1 MLALLACMSSVYA
14 WDVTGNL
21 AWPDTTG
28 KNLTYTEVKD
38 VTEIAITDVYS
49 NTAFKQVKYWNPT
62 GGDNGQGALTN
73 EWSGFTP
80 DVNVGNGGSW
90 TLTFT
95 IQNLHETDVMT
106 LNSVTLQAV
115 LFDSAGKFQPGG
127 TPRNIT
133 FTLGVQ
139 GGETMGSTAK
149 VLNGTGANTDAGRAE
164 NLNTV
169 IINLENAL
177 EIAAKDSV
185 TLTLTATR
193 TNEGNGQGTFV
204 GLKGASF
211 QFIPEPTTATLSLL
225 ALAGLS
231 VRRRRK

>member
-1 MLALLACMSSVYA
+1 MSSAYA

-21 AWPDTTG
+21 SWPDKTG
-28 KNLTYTEVKD
+28 NNLTYTEVKE
-38 VTEIAITDVYS
+38 VKEIAITDVYS
-49 NTAFKQVKYWNPT
+49 DTAFKQVKYWDPT

-115 LFDSAGKFQPGG
+115 LFDSAGKFQPND
-127 TPRNIT
+127 TKRNIT

-139 GGETMGSTAK
+139 GGETIGSKAQ
-149 VLNGTGANTDAGRAE
+149 VLDGTGDKTDSGRAE

-169 IINLENAL
+169 VIDLKNPL
-177 EIAAKDSV
+177 EIAAKDFV
-185 TLTLTATR
+185 TLTLTANR
-193 TNEGNGQGTFV
+193 TNAGVQGTFV

-211 QFIPEPTTATLSLL
+211 QLIPEPTTATLSLL
-225 ALAGLS
+225 ALAGLA
-231 VRRRRK
+231 VRRRRQ